1 MTGAQTWWTRRPRR
15 AASPSGSCPT
25 ATEVLYQRADV
36 ALYASKQSTDGV
48 VLADAALGRDGRPP
62 SDADSRGASACGRAA
77 GG

>member
-1 MTGAQTWWTRRPRR
+1 VDPQAAACGVAVGELSDGA
-15 AASPSGSCPT
+15 
-25 ATEVLYQRADV
+25 EVLYQRADV
-36 ALYASKQSTDGV
+36 ALYAAKQSTDGV